1 MDKRFADKTV
11 IVTGASSGIG
21 AEAARRFAAEGARV
35 VLAARRK
42 EAMEAV
48 AGSMAPDRRLII
60 PLDVTDTESAAG
72 MLEQVQARFGRIDI
86 LVNNA
91 GCHARGPVCEKET
104 ADLTRMVDVNLR
116 APIALCRM
124 VLPYLKR
131 VGGGAI
137 VNVASLAGHVPFAG
151 AAVYCATKFG
161 LRMFSLSLA
170 EELEGSGIRVSV
182 VSPGPVDTEFFKG
195 QIDDIAGLRVLVF
208 HELGRAGRPSHPG
221 VRLRRPPGTGDS
233 PIQQMDRHGVLSQPA
248 DQARAQA
255 IDDPDRQAQQEPIH
269 SEDFTGSSIT
279 TGVMHGGE

>member
-195 QIDDIAGLRVLVF
+195 QIDDIADYAFSSSMSSAEQVARLILACAF
-208 HELGRAGRPSHPG
+208 DGRRERAIPRFSRWIATACYLSPRIKRALKPLMIRIGRRNKGRYVARIS
-221 VRLRRPPGTGDS
+221 
-233 PIQQMDRHGVLSQPA
+233 QDR
-248 DQARAQA
+248 
-255 IDDPDRQAQQEPIH
+255 
-269 SEDFTGSSIT
+269 T
-279 TGVMHGGE
+279 

>member
-1 MDKRFADKTV
+1 MGKRFTDKTV
-11 IVTGASSGIG
+11 IITGASSGIG

-48 AGSMAPDRRLII
+48 AMSMDPDRRLII
-60 PLDVTDTESAAG
+60 PLDVTDTEGVAG
-72 MLEQVQARFGRIDI
+72 MLERVQARFGRIDI

-91 GCHARGPVCEKET
+91 GCHARGPVGSKET
-104 ADLTRMVDVNLR
+104 ADLTQMVDVNLR

-131 VGGGAI
+131 AGGGAI

-170 EELEGSGIRVSV
+170 EELEGSGISVSV
-182 VSPGPVDTEFFKG
+182 VSPGPVDTEFFQG
-195 QIDDIAGLRVLVF
+195 QFDDIADFAFSSPMSSSEQVARLILACAF
-208 HELGRAGRPSHPG
+208 DGRRERAIPRFSRWIATACYLSPRIRRALKPLMIRIGRRNKKRYMAH
-221 VRLRRPPGTGDS
+221 
-233 PIQQMDRHGVLSQPA
+233 
-248 DQARAQA
+248 RAQERA
-255 IDDPDRQAQQEPIH
+255 R
-269 SEDFTGSSIT
+269 
-279 TGVMHGGE
+279 

>member
-21 AEAARRFAAEGARV
+21 AEAARRFAAEGACV
-35 VLAARRK
+35 VLAARRR
-42 EAMEAV
+42 EAMEMV
-48 AGSMAPDRRLII
+48 AKSMDPDRRLII
-60 PLDVTDTESAAG
+60 PLDVTDTESTAG

-91 GCHARGPVCEKET
+91 GCHARGPVSEKEVP
-104 ADLTRMVDVNLR
+104 DLTQMVDVNLR

-131 VGGGAI
+131 AGGGAI

-151 AAVYCATKFG
+151 AAAYCATKFG

-170 EELEGSGIRVSV
+170 EELEGSGISVSV

-195 QIDDIAGLRVLVF
+195 QIDDIADYAFSSSMSSAEQVARLILACAF
-208 HELGRAGRPSHPG
+208 DGRRERAIPRFSKWIATACYLSPPIKRALKPLMIRIGR
-221 VRLRRPPGTGDS
+221 RNKRRYVASIT
-233 PIQQMDRHGVLSQPA
+233 
-248 DQARAQA
+248 QARESQ
-255 IDDPDRQAQQEPIH
+255 
-269 SEDFTGSSIT
+269 
-279 TGVMHGGE
+279 